1 MAQRQQLL
9 GMIEAA
15 LMAVLAFVFALIP
28 LDVGNI
34 FEIELGMIPI
44 MIFSFR
50 RGPKL
55 GILAGFLWG
64 ILKLVSG
71 DIVVLSFLQV
81 FVEYVF
87 AFAVTGLAGFGA
99 RTIQQKLAQKESLYG
114 TIAWSVALAVFV
126 KYFIHFI
133 AGVVYW
139 SSYAPDGMNIY
150 WYSFLVNGSSAL
162 ATLIVDGLI
171 VALICRAAP
180 HLLRVKE

>member
-1 MAQRQQLL
+1 M
-9 GMIEAA
+9 
-15 LMAVLAFVFALIP
+15 
-28 LDVGNI
+28 
-34 FEIELGMIPI
+34 
-44 MIFSFR
+44 
-50 RGPKL
+50 
-55 GILAGFLWG
+55 
-64 ILKLVSG
+64 
-71 DIVVLSFLQV
+71 VLSLLQV

-99 RTIQQKLAQKESLYG
+99 QTIQQKLAQKESLYG

-162 ATLIVDGLI
+162 ATFIADGLI